1 MDEIALILYG
11 TSGCHLCDEALQ
23 EIKSALAQNRSEKT
37 ISLLELDITDDDT
50 LYDLYETSIPVLKI
64 ESRQTSTVLNW
75 PFNAQK
81 VYEILFS
88 L

>member
-11 TSGCHLCDEALQ
+11 TSGCHLCDGALQ

-75 PFNAQK
+75 PFNAQQ
-81 VYEILFS
+81 VYEMLSS